1 MLHDSISNTNRKS
14 IISLLAGSTILAIG
28 INIFIVPHNLAF
40 GGVTGMTI
48 IIQSLLGLPI
58 SVSNI
63 ILSAIVICVGW
74 LELGYKFMVKTII
87 PTVVLPPLL
96 FLTAPFS
103 KFTASL
109 PVSAVLGAI
118 TVGIGISLTMFAG
131 GSTAGPDTIGLV
143 LKKRFNI
150 PITLTML
157 AIDISVILC
166 GYRIY
171 GLRTASWSVVVAV
184 IMNITVKLLRDFL
197 SKKIIFRYW
206 NKSTSRHSA
215 TPKRINS

>member
-63 ILSAIVICVGW
+63 ILSSIVICVGW

-87 PTVVLPPLL
+87 HFSYTHLTLQTILL
-96 FLTAPFS
+96 
-103 KFTASL
+103 
-109 PVSAVLGAI
+109 V
-118 TVGIGISLTMFAG
+118 
-131 GSTAGPDTIGLV
+131 
-143 LKKRFNI
+143 
-150 PITLTML
+150 
-157 AIDISVILC
+157 
-166 GYRIY
+166 
-171 GLRTASWSVVVAV
+171 
-184 IMNITVKLLRDFL
+184 
-197 SKKIIFRYW
+197 
-206 NKSTSRHSA
+206 
-215 TPKRINS
+215 